1 MVSKNIIIR
10 IGEINNIEK
19 ILAAIYE
26 NEHISMKNSKLS
38 FEQKLLSSF
47 VLYFEREMRNFF
59 IIKYG
64 LQNIYLNT
72 TICGKISS

>member
-38 FEQKLLSSF
+38 FE
-47 VLYFEREMRNFF
+47 
-59 IIKYG
+59 
-64 LQNIYLNT
+64 
-72 TICGKISS
+72 